1 LLDRIDLHVD
11 VPRVSAGDLV
21 HATPGECSAE
31 VAARVIAARSRQL
44 QRQGKANAQ
53 LEAGELEPDR
63 LVDPP
68 AIELL
73 ERAMHKLRLSA
84 RAYHRVLRVALT
96 IADLA
101 GCARVGSEHVAEAV
115 TLRQLDRRTAPA
127 GDEAISR

>member
-1 LLDRIDLHVD
+1 
-11 VPRVSAGDLV
+11 
-21 HATPGECSAE
+21 
-31 VAARVIAARSRQL
+31 
-44 QRQGKANAQ
+44 
-53 LEAGELEPDR
+53 
-63 LVDPP
+63 VDPP
-68 AIELL
+68 VIELL